1 MYEILLIL
9 KKKKNTGDWTY
20 LWELTLGVKE
30 LILAFF
36 LVLG

>member
-9 KKKKNTGDWTY
+9 KKKTGDWIY

-36 LVLG
+36 LALG